1 MQPGKFL
8 SILLT
13 VVAVLIGFSGN
24 VSPADAQTPTLDIY
38 IANTANQCSGK
49 TQCFYNDDPDT
60 PQSVALNK
68 ALSFARNN
76 NLGGARIHI
85 LSAYSIKTDTVTID
99 FPVHLI
105 GEDSGYL
112 STSSSNC
119 NEPLL
124 RITSEV
130 SISNLYITDGSCNS
144 PSRDLIVV
152 DSSLD
157 VLIES
162 STIEYGKNAIIQKK
176 QPG

>member
-13 VVAVLIGFSGN
+13 VVAVLIGFSGA
-24 VSPADAQTPTLDIY
+24 VSPADAQTPTLDIFV
-38 IANTANQCSGK
+38 ANTANQCSGK

-105 GEDSGYL
+105 GEDSGWL
-112 STSSSNC
+112 STSSIIC
-119 NEPLL
+119 DAPLL
-124 RITSEV
+124 EITSEV
-130 SISNLYITDGSCNS
+130 TIRNLYITDGDCNTT
-144 PSRDLIVV
+144 SRDLIVF
-152 DSSLD
+152 DSNL
-157 VLIES
+157 
-162 STIEYGKNAIIQKK
+162 
-176 QPG
+176 